1 MQKGAINNLRVK
13 MMLVIVLT
21 VLVCIGLMLLFSYQ
35 RARVSMSAQLEANY
49 SVVAD
54 KYAQELASWIN
65 TKATILDTMA
75 AEITSGRI
83 YDGDPGAFHK
93 YLADCHEMLNEGGA
107 VYDFYFTY
115 PDNNMVCASD
125 FVADGSVDYTH
136 EREWYT
142 RAAGTGELYYSTPYR
157 DSDSGKPIITISR
170 AVGRSAVWHDR
181 ASQRRLCL

>member
-75 AEITSGRI
+75 AEITYSKIYRIAKIRI
-83 YDGDPGAFHK
+83 YAKHI
-93 YLADCHEMLNEGGA
+93 AHI
-107 VYDFYFTY
+107 
-115 PDNNMVCASD
+115 
-125 FVADGSVDYTH
+125 FVALD
-136 EREWYT
+136 
-142 RAAGTGELYYSTPYR
+142 APLP
-157 DSDSGKPIITISR
+157 
-170 AVGRSAVWHDR
+170 
-181 ASQRRLCL
+181 